1 MCFIGIK
8 PRGNISNI
16 AEEPIEVYKVLRKN
30 SLGEL
35 YAPYICGF
43 SYMLGKIYETTFEF
57 LDISEGYIKIGNG
70 FHSYSK
76 ECISTL
82 TTEWVGVSSITRGTR
97 LLGFKIGFSNYIVVK
112 CIIPKGAMY
121 YENKYG
127 EIVSSRLQVV
137 SELEGEWEMAKF
149 KDICAG

>member
-8 PRGNISNI
+8 PLGNISNI
-16 AEEPIEVYKVLRKN
+16 AEEPIEVYKVLRKD

-35 YAPYICGF
+35 YAPYMCGF
-43 SYMLGKIYETTFEF
+43 SYMLGKIYETTIEF
-57 LDISEGYIKIGNG
+57 LDISEGYIKIENG

-82 TTEWVGVSSITRGTR
+82 TTEWVGVSSITGGRR
-97 LLGFKIGFSNYIVVK
+97 LLGFKIGFSNYIVMK
-112 CIIPKGAMY
+112 CIIPKGATY

-127 EIVSSRLQVV
+127 EIVSDKLQIIN
-137 SELEGEWEMAKF
+137 EIKGNW

>member
-8 PRGNISNI
+8 PPGNISNI
-16 AEEPIEVYKVLRKN
+16 TEEPIEVYKVLRKN

-35 YAPYICGF
+35 YAPYIYGF
-43 SYMLGKIYETTFEF
+43 NYMLGKIYETTIEF
-57 LDISEGYIKIGNG
+57 LDISERHIKIGKG

-82 TTEWVGVSSITRGTR
+82 NTEWVGVASITGGTK
-97 LLGFKIGFSNYIVVK
+97 LLGFVISIRSYTVVK
-112 CIIPKGAMY
+112 CIIPKGATY

-127 EIVSSRLQVV
+127 EIVSNKLQIV
-137 SELEGEWEMAKF
+137 SEIKANWTEKKF
-149 KDICAG
+149 KDINV